1 MKQAKKSG
9 RTYVEKKLEWGV
21 EPEEKEEPKPVTCLG
36 ITFESD
42 DERRKYFTKLLREK
56 LKDPEFRKIE
66 GFPIGEDED
75 ILALSDPPYYTAC
88 PNPWIADFI
97 AEWEEEKKRLKSK
110 VQGPKSKVQSQESE
124 VQGSGGGGDS
134 TLDPGPETL
143 DPPYH
148 REPFA
153 ADVSEGKNDPIYNA
167 HSYHTKV
174 PHKAIMRYILHY
186 TEPGDIVFDGF
197 CGTGMT
203 GVAAQMCGDR
213 DTVMSLGYRVE
224 KDGTILQEETDE
236 TGKKVLN
243 PFSKLG
249 ARKAVL
255 NDLSPAATFIAYNY
269 NTPVDVKAFEK
280 EAKRILKEVE
290 EECGWMYETL
300 HVEPASSRLL
310 QALEFQGCNPFEV
323 TDASYRKDNLPHIE
337 VKQATYFIT
346 FRTHNNRKLS
356 KAARQKLL
364 DSLLYWDK
372 QRWRIFSAVVMP
384 DHVHLLAKPLP
395 KNDEGECWKLEEII
409 HSIKS
414 YSANEINKLDE
425 SPGSK
430 VWQTEYYDRIVRD
443 ADELSAIL
451 TYIYLN
457 PYRAGIVS
465 GDGYPYSYVAGS
477 LNKAGWKPAPLGKI
491 NYTVWS
497 DVFICPECSQ
507 EVIFWEA
514 AVDKKAGKVRDSFP
528 CSKCQA
534 TLTKRTMERAW
545 VSKYDQAIKQ
555 TIRHAKQVPVLIN
568 YSLIPASIVEPASS
582 RLSDKSSNI
591 SAASSIQSGKSLLEA
606 GSTYQ
611 ARGKRYEK
619 KPDIFDL
626 GLIEKIENSEIPYWY
641 PTDPISEGDKTG
653 EPLRIG
659 ITHAHHFYS
668 ASGLGWLS
676 AFREKCK
683 RLDYRYLVPFSMINT
698 ISKLYRYNVKKPNYK
713 GQGGGILT
721 GTLYVPSLIRG
732 LSASSSYKRGQS
744 RLGRIFE
751 ANCHFTKD
759 FILSISSSSNF
770 HADDEC
776 LDYIFIDPPFGSNLN
791 YSELSFLWESW
802 LGVKT
807 NIEPE
812 AIENKSQGKGGA
824 EYRDIMTKCF
834 SEAYRL
840 LKPGRWMTV
849 EFSNTK
855 ASVWNSIQ
863 TALTEAGFIV
873 ANVSALNKKQGSFNA
888 VTNTTSV
895 KQDLVISAYKPNGGF
910 EKRFLQSVQS
920 EEGVWEFVRTH
931 LKYLP
936 VTKNQAGVPQVIP
949 ERDPR
954 ILFDQMVAYY
964 VRKGY
969 PVPISSQEFQEGL
982 AQRFSERDGMYFL
995 PEQTNEYD
1003 RKKMMSGKE
1012 VQLYMAVFD
1021 ENSAI
1026 QWLRYLLRKKP
1037 QTFSDINPQFM
1048 KQLGG
1053 WKKNEAPLDLREL
1066 LNQNF
1071 LCYDG
1076 KEAVP
1081 SQIHSYLSTNW
1092 PELRN
1097 MDKDD
1102 PVLKSKAKDRWYVP
1116 DPRKAGD
1123 LEKMRDKVLL
1133 KEFEQYKQAKKKLKV
1148 FRLEAVRAG
1157 FKKAW
1162 QQRDYSTIITIAEK
1176 IPNKILE
1183 EDPKLLMWYDQAVT
1197 RDGGGE

>member
-9 RTYVEKKLEWGV
+9 RTYVEKKLEWDI
-21 EPEEKEEPKPVTCLG
+21 EPEKKKEQKPVTCLG
-36 ITFESD
+36 MTFEND
-42 DERRKYFTKLLREK
+42 DERRKYFTELLREK

-110 VQGPKSKVQSQESE
+110 VQSPKSKVESQESE
-124 VQGSGGGGDS
+124 VQSSGAGADS
-134 TLDPGPETL
+134 TLDYGPETL

-153 ADVSEGKNDPIYNA
+153 TDVSEGKNDPIYNA

-213 DTVMSLGYRVE
+213 DAVMSLGYRVE

-236 TGKKVLN
+236 NGKKVWK

-249 ARKAVL
+249 PRKAVL

-269 NTPVDVKAFEK
+269 NTPVDVTAFEK

-290 EECGWMYETL
+290 EECGWMYETI
-300 HVEPASSRLL
+300 H
-310 QALEFQGCNPFEV
+310 
-323 TDASYRKDNLPHIE
+323 TDGKTR
-337 VKQATYFIT
+337 
-346 FRTHNNRKLS
+346 
-356 KAARQKLL
+356 
-364 DSLLYWDK
+364 
-372 QRWRIFSAVVMP
+372 
-384 DHVHLLAKPLP
+384 
-395 KNDEGECWKLEEII
+395 
-409 HSIKS
+409 
-414 YSANEINKLDE
+414 
-425 SPGSK
+425 
-430 VWQTEYYDRIVRD
+430 
-443 ADELSAIL
+443 
-451 TYIYLN
+451 
-457 PYRAGIVS
+457 
-465 GDGYPYSYVAGS
+465 
-477 LNKAGWKPAPLGKI
+477 GKI

-497 DVFICPECSQ
+497 DVFVCPECAE
-507 EVIFWEA
+507 EVVFWDA
-514 AVDKKAGKVRDSFP
+514 AVDKEAGKVKDLFSCTHCRTEL
-528 CSKCQA
+528 SK
-534 TLTKRTMERAW
+534 RNMERVW
-545 VSKYDQAIKQ
+545 VTHYDEAIKS
-555 TIRHAKQVPVLIN
+555 TIRLAKQVPVLIN
-568 YSLIPASIVEPASS
+568 YNLNGKRVEKNPDLKDLSLIDRIDKVRVPPSFPNFELPNGYNTQQPK
-582 RLSDKSSNI
+582 LSH
-591 SAASSIQSGKSLLEA
+591 G
-606 GSTYQ
+606 
-611 ARGKRYEK
+611 
-619 KPDIFDL
+619 F
-626 GLIEKIENSEIPYWY
+626 
-641 PTDPISEGDKTG
+641 
-653 EPLRIG
+653 
-659 ITHAHHFYS
+659 THIHHFYTKRNMY
-668 ASGLGWLS
+668 ALS
-676 AFREKCK
+676 CAYEKVNENSPV
-683 RLDYRYLVPFSMINT
+683 RFLFTGFINRAT
-698 ISKLYRYNVKKPNYK
+698 KLNQLHLKNYFF
-713 GQGGGILT
+713 GGGGCNAGHRK
-721 GTLYVPSLIRG
+721 GTLYAP
-732 LSASSSYKRGQS
+732 
-744 RLGRIFE
+744 
-751 ANCHFTKD
+751 
-759 FILSISSSSNF
+759 SISMETPISDLWNSRVKTQLRSFIKYSKIDKNIISTASANSCTNQSIYNKF
-770 HADDEC
+770 
-776 LDYIFIDPPFGSNLN
+776 DYIFIDPPFGSNIN
-791 YSELSFLWESW
+791 YSELSFLWEGW
-802 LGVKT
+802 LRLFT
-807 NIEPE
+807 NISPE
-812 AIENKSQGKGGA
+812 AIENKIQKKGPN
-824 EYRDIMTKCF
+824 EYRFLMEKAF
-834 SEAYRL
+834 GFFYNA
-840 LKPGRWMTV
+840 LKPGHWCTI
-849 EFSNTK
+849 EFSNTN
-855 ASVWNSIQ
+855 AYVWNIIQ
-863 TALTEAGFIV
+863 NALLNAGFII
-873 ANVSALNKKQGSFNA
+873 ANVSSLDKKQGGMATIRSKIA
-888 VTNTTSV
+888 VL
-895 KQDLVISAYKPNGGF
+895 KDLVISAYKPNGGF
-910 EKRFLQSVQS
+910 EKRFLQSAQS

-954 ILFDQMVAYY
+954 ILFDQMVAYF

-1097 MDKDD
+1097 LDKDD

-1123 LEKMRDKVLL
+1123 LEKMREKVLL
-1133 KEFEQYKQAKKKLKV
+1133 KEFDQYKQAKKKLKV